1 MRDRMSLVETFIS
14 HFRTKSLRQLVA
26 NFRNEYIGKGIT
38 ESDLKSN
45 PIDQFES
52 WFNEAV
58 ENKLMEPNV
67 MHLSTA
73 LPDGKPSGR
82 VLLLK
87 GFDERGFIFYTNY
100 ESRKA
105 AELAQNNFAAMTF
118 LWLEL
123 YKQVRIEGKVRPVS
137 PAESDAY
144 FKSRPRGS
152 QIGAWVSAQSKP
164 IAGRIELEKKM
175 AEVEKQ
181 FQGQPVPRPDNWG
194 GYCLSP
200 VLMEFWQ
207 GRANRLHDRILYTLE
222 QDNIWTKQRLSP

>member
-1 MRDRMSLVETFIS
+1 MRDLMSLVETFIN
-14 HFRTKSLRQLVA
+14 HFRTKSFRQLVS
-26 NFRNEYIGKGIT
+26 NFRNEYIAKGIN

-58 ENKLMEPNV
+58 ANKLIEPNV

-87 GFDERGFIFYTNY
+87 GFDEKGFVFYTNY
-100 ESRKA
+100 DSRKA

-123 YKQVRIEGKVRPVS
+123 YKQVRIEGTVHPVS
-137 PAESDAY
+137 PTESDAY

-152 QIGAWVSAQSKP
+152 QIGAWVSLQSKP
-164 IAGRIELEKKM
+164 ISDRIELEKKV

-181 FQGQPVPRPDNWG
+181 FHGQPVPRPDNWG

-222 QDNIWTKQRLSP
+222 HDNIWTKQRLSP